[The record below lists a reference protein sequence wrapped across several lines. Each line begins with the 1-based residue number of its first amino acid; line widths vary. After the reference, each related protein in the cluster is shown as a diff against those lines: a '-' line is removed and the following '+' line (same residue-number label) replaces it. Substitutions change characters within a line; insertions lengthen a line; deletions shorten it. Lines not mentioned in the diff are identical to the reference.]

1 MLFSFRPVAILASL
15 ALLSAPAVGTPALGV
30 QHDSPAARVLEV
42 TVGQDGEMRFAPD
55 TVSVRAGDVI
65 RFVAFSGV
73 HNVHFPAEAN
83 PKVTLPPASDWLLR
97 EGDTYELKVA
107 LAPGTYHF
115 QCDPHALMGMK
126 GTLRVVK

>member
-1 MLFSFRPVAILASL
+1 MSFSFRPLAFL
-15 ALLSAPAVGTPALGV
+15 ALLTVLPN
-30 QHDSPAARVLEV
+30 AAATERQNPSDPRILEV
-42 TVGQDGEMRFAPD
+42 TVGQDGEMKFAPD
-55 TVSVRAGDVI
+55 TLSVRAGDVI

-83 PKVTLPPASDWLLR
+83 PKVKLPPMSGWLLR
-97 EGDTYELKVA
+97 EGDRHELKVT
-107 LAPGTYHF
+107 LAPGVYHF